1 MLRRW
6 PILIRS
12 AWLDWLKAVHPLRLS
27 SPRPITDRDLT
38 GHSPGPM
45 TANPSESMN
54 LDVIHPAPFGAGT
67 MLQAYF
73 QPKPDAFER
82 LPMNL
87 SDEEIREMVLEVMG

>member
-1 MLRRW
+1 
-6 PILIRS
+6 
-12 AWLDWLKAVHPLRLS
+12 
-27 SPRPITDRDLT
+27 
-38 GHSPGPM
+38 
-45 TANPSESMN
+45 MN